1 MTSELNE
8 DDYITEF
15 VSGSAKNYGYLT
27 KQGKSCCKVRQF
39 TLNYRGSWYL
49 NYEVMK
55 QNVLKEITDPLDED
69 KRTVPVTK
77 PYFFVRFF
85 MHACILGVPG
95 VGISFLGVL
104 RGAMSSC
111 SFFFCFFALRLSKFS
126 TISSVMALSS
136 DSTSAN
142 YLRSCSNSLVC

>member
-1 MTSELNE
+1 MKLHCYLDPLRDQVLYYDTDSVIFSCKLGQTTIALGDYRGDMTSELNE
-8 DDYITEF
+8 DDYITKF

-69 KRTVPVTK
+69 
-77 PYFFVRFF
+77 
-85 MHACILGVPG
+85 
-95 VGISFLGVL
+95 
-104 RGAMSSC
+104 
-111 SFFFCFFALRLSKFS
+111 
-126 TISSVMALSS
+126 
-136 DSTSAN
+136 
-142 YLRSCSNSLVC
+142 